1 MHLHWFR
8 SDLRIHDN
16 TALDAAA
23 SQGPVLALYIITP
36 KQWQQHQDAACKV
49 DLWRRQLIALSA
61 DLARLNIPL
70 LIRHCDW
77 WQDIPGVLL
86 DICQQSQISHVHC
99 NAEYA
104 VNERLRDTAVQ
115 QCLQQQQIGFS
126 SYLDQLLFEPGTI
139 LTRTGS
145 YFKVFGQFKNS
156 GLQRLYDQLPVLLP
170 APKPQAALAICSDP
184 VPEHIDGFATVSPQ
198 IQHIWPAGEA
208 VARQQLDE
216 FADKAMR
223 DYATQRD
230 FPALNGTSQ
239 LSPYLSAGIV
249 SIRQCLHAALSAAD
263 GELFG
268 PNEGINTWITQLLW
282 REFYQHILVG
292 FPAVSRHQPFKPQT
306 AKLAWRQA
314 PDDLQRWQQGQTGF
328 PIIDAAMRQML
339 QTGWMHNRLRM
350 IVAMFLSK
358 NLLIDWRLGEQWFMQ
373 HLIDGDL
380 AANNGGWQWSAST
393 GTDSVP
399 YFRIFNPISQSQK
412 IDPDGR
418 FIRQWLPEI
427 AHLDNQAIHAP
438 HLSPQLCPAA
448 LDYPA
453 PMLDLAASR
462 ERAMAAFAAL
472 SN

>member
-16 TALDAAA
+16 TALNAAA
-23 SQGPVLALYIITP
+23 SQGPLLALYIITP
-36 KQWQQHQDAACKV
+36 KQWQQHDDAACKV
-49 DLWRRQLIALSA
+49 EFWRRNLNELSA
-61 DLARLNIPL
+61 QLAALNIPL

-77 WQDIPGVLL
+77 WQDVPSVLL
-86 DICQQSQISHVHC
+86 DICQQYQIEQVHC

-115 QCLQQQQIGFS
+115 QHLQQQQIGFS
-126 SYLDQLLFEPGTI
+126 SYLDQLLFEPGSIT
-139 LTRTGS
+139 TKSGG
-145 YFKVFGQFKNS
+145 YFKVFGQFKRVC
-156 GLQRLYDQLPVLLP
+156 QQHLYDQLPQLLP
-170 APKPQAALAICSDP
+170 VPEPQTKLPVQSDP
-184 VPEHIDGFATVSPQ
+184 VPPYITGFAPVNEALM
-198 IQHIWPAGEA
+198 QHWPAGET
-208 VARQQLDE
+208 VAWQGLQD
-216 FADKAMR
+216 FADDAIT
-223 DYATQRD
+223 DYDHRRD
-230 FPALNGTSQ
+230 FPALQGTSRM
-239 LSPYLSAGIV
+239 SAYLNAGV
-249 SIRQCLHAALSAAD
+249 LSIRQCLHAALKAAN

-268 PNEGINTWITQLLW
+268 PDEGINIWITQLLW

-292 FPAVSRHQPFKPQT
+292 FPQVSRHQPFKPHT

-328 PIIDAAMRQML
+328 PLIDAAMRQL
-339 QTGWMHNRLRM
+339 QQTGWMHNRLRM

-399 YFRIFNPISQSQK
+399 YFRIFNPVTQSQK
-412 IDPDGR
+412 IDPDGT
-418 FIRQWLPEI
+418 FIRQWLPEL
-427 AHLDNQAIHAP
+427 AHLDNKSIHAP
-438 HLSPQLCPAA
+438 HLSRSVKGKV

-453 PMLDLAASR
+453 PMLDLATSR
-462 ERAMAAFAAL
+462 DRAIAVFAAL
-472 SN
+472 KN